1 MLSEDERERAVS
13 FTRRADQDDFV
24 TRRALLRRILSRY
37 VGTLPAR
44 VAFGYEPYGKP
55 FLDPE
60 HHPQPPSFS
69 LTRARHLSLVAVAR
83 DRVGVDVERLDER
96 IDAEG
101 LARQFFCARE
111 AALIRGLP
119 RRDRATAF
127 FTGWTRREAYL
138 KALGL
143 GLGRA
148 PTGLDVTLDAGP
160 AVRVVDDLGQI
171 WWIATLDA
179 GSGHLASVSAEG
191 DAWSV
196 RLMDWPGPRSAPA

>member
-69 LTRARHLSLVAVAR
+69 LTRTRHLSLVAVAR

-119 RRDRATAF
+119 RRDRAT
-127 FTGWTRREAYL
+127 
-138 KALGL
+138 
-143 GLGRA
+143 
-148 PTGLDVTLDAGP
+148 
-160 AVRVVDDLGQI
+160 